1 MNGDGS
7 WWFVGSM
14 VVRLGGLLG
23 LKWWFNC
30 FWYELLV
37 ILLGSK
43 GRVAGWRERERERE
57 MNKLING
64 VYCYVKNKK

>member
-43 GRVAGWRERERERE
+43 GRVAGWRERERDE
-57 MNKLING
+57 
-64 VYCYVKNKK
+64 